1 MTRKSNRKSR
11 ESTRQLRLP
20 FLEETPTPGKGG
32 RASAPRK
39 TPTPRVAE
47 MLEPASSEAQDIERY
62 FRRVLSRPVSMTY
75 TRNRRQLISFKDE
88 RGGTRRVRI
97 SDVFAKAGPDVW
109 REIAYWMLDTRSHK
123 LFSPGSPSKR
133 YLDRAEVIRTLQA
146 RRPRHTELPVKG
158 VHVDLKKIF
167 DDMNARYFD
176 GKCNSHIGWKRVAAR
191 KGTRSV
197 QLGTFHADDNTILIH
212 PVLDTNQI
220 PRYVVEDT
228 VYHEMVHWK
237 LRGRHDAAGRRE
249 IHSPE
254 FHEEMRRYP
263 KHIEAEVW
271 VAENIRMLIRA
282 KNRMIEERR
291 KARRAREQSR

>member
-1 MTRKSNRKSR
+1 
-11 ESTRQLRLP
+11 
-20 FLEETPTPGKGG
+20 
-32 RASAPRK
+32 
-39 TPTPRVAE
+39 
-47 MLEPASSEAQDIERY
+47 MLEPASSDAHDLERF
-62 FRRVLSRPVSMTY
+62 FRRVLKRPVSMTY
-75 TRNRRQLISFKDE
+75 TRNRRQLISFRDE

-97 SDVFAKAGPDVW
+97 SDVFEKADADVW
-109 REIAYWMLDTRSHK
+109 REIAFWMLDTHAHK
-123 LFSPGSPSKR
+123 LFAPGSPSKR

-146 RRPRHTELPVKG
+146 RRPRHAEPPVKG
-158 VHVDLKKIF
+158 AFIDLQKIF
-167 DDMNARYFD
+167 DDLNSRYFD
-176 GKCNSHIGWKRVAAR
+176 DRCNSRIGWKRAPAR

-237 LRGRHDAAGRRE
+237 LRGRHDAAGRRQ

-291 KARRAREQSR
+291 KARRTREQSR